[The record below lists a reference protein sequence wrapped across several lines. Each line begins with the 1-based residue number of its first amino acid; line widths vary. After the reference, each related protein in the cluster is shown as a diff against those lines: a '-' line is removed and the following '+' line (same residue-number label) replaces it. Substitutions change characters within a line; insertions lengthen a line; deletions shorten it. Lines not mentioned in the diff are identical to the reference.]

1 MKEYYKQY
9 RANSGPWEGMEV
21 VTVCTIQEGNSFGRG
36 VAVCSFD
43 DSPDT
48 EKGKF
53 YARNYALR
61 AVKGRKDIPITDRRA
76 AASLLRT
83 DCPFIHHSQSNPIL
97 TFQER
102 KFFFGKRY
110 LEETGQRVWNENWTV
125 KTTCPEYSPKFIE

>member
-9 RANSGPWEGMEV
+9 RANSGPQEGLEV
-21 VTVCTIQEGNSFGRG
+21 ATVCTIQEGGVFGRG

-76 AASLLRT
+76 AVSLLKT
-83 DCPFIHHSQSNPIL
+83 DCPFIHHSQGNPVL

-102 KFFFGKRY
+102 KFFFGKKY
-110 LEETGQRVWNENWTV
+110 LEEIGQRIWIKDLMART
-125 KTTCPEYSPKFIE
+125 SPKFIE